1 MSVTCI
7 IKTME
12 TLSPSQIVEQFHL
25 LFLDQLGQQL
35 DKRLYALKGGCN
47 LRFYF
52 QSIRYSEDIDID
64 VTTINKATLANKVQK
79 ILASTPFQQILQ
91 IRGIAI
97 QNVHAVKQTDTTQRW
112 KMLLKSVHSSL
123 AIHTKIEFSR
133 RGMDEG
139 IEFGTINK
147 LLIQRYQLPPIF
159 IPHYDAN
166 TALKQKLSALINR
179 TETQAR
185 DVFDIHLLL
194 NIAAD
199 AKTIMASLP
208 TDERRRVI
216 ESTLNI
222 SFDYYKSL
230 VVSYL
235 DPIYTQQY
243 DDPKLWENMQLSLV
257 EMLS

>member
-1 MSVTCI
+1 MA
-7 IKTME
+7 
-12 TLSPSQIVEQFHL
+12 TLSPRQIVEQFHL
-25 LFLDQLGQQL
+25 LFLDQLGLQL

-64 VTTINKATLANKVQK
+64 VTTISKTTLAKKVQK
-79 ILASTPFQQILQ
+79 ILTSVPFQQVLQ
-91 IRGIAI
+91 VRDMAI
-97 QNVHAVKQTDTTQRW
+97 QSVNAVKQTETTQRW
-112 KMLLKSVHSSL
+112 KILLTTAHSRL
-123 AIHTKIEFSR
+123 PIHTKIEFSR

-139 IEFGTINK
+139 VELNTINK
-147 LLIQRYQLPPIF
+147 LLTQQYQLPPIF
-159 IPHYDAN
+159 IPHYNAN
-166 TALKQKLSALINR
+166 SALKQKLSALINR

-194 NIAAD
+194 HVATD
-199 AKTIMASLP
+199 AKTIMKNLP

-235 DPIYTQQY
+235 DPIHKQQY
-243 DDPKLWENMQLSLV
+243 DDPKLWEKMQLSLV